1 MNPTVLPQTFVAI
14 STTDQDTTTRGPGRV
29 TVTNRLRTAKRA
41 VDELH
46 AFLDGNSSHIDL
58 RDYRP
63 LPSFGDYM
71 SLRTLM
77 ADAAGPEIIDN
88 AIQETSQNLRNAEDI
103 LVREGMTVEVDPE
116 LRKGQLLGLVR
127 DTTM

>member
-41 VDELH
+41 GLWTTP
-46 AFLDGNSSHIDL
+46 I
-58 RDYRP
+58 
-63 LPSFGDYM
+63 FGDYM

-88 AIQETSQNLRNAEDI
+88 AVQETSQNLRNAEDI